1 MFFIIKNL
9 NRDTMENKRSK
20 NFFLSKNKFVSFAFW
35 KNKEEMFS
43 VFPGFF
49 IEKNIDKGL
58 EIIIN
63 RYVFSLGR
71 KRLEINTG
79 IYSPRNTVLNWKDS
93 GLEDFIIWMRKNGN
107 VNFNKNDVDNFLKE
121 NPEWKKLITI
131 SSCKNY
137 YIKLLLAKAFEDFN
151 SKIINKEKEKRT
163 EGGLSSAAN
172 ALLDALEEDKNEE
185 DSNISPLDRLGDL
198 LNMTEEANASG
209 SKESNHWGGT
219 KHYKK

>member
-1 MFFIIKNL
+1 
-9 NRDTMENKRSK
+9 MENKRSK

-58 EIIIN
+58 EIVID
-63 RYVFSLGR
+63 RYVFCLGR

-79 IYSPRNTVLNWKDS
+79 IYSPRNTILNWKDS

-151 SKIINKEKEKRT
+151 SKIVNKEKEKRA
-163 EGGLSSAAN
+163 EGNLSSAAN
-172 ALLDALEEDKNEE
+172 ALLDALADKNEE

-198 LNMTEEANASG
+198 LNMTEEANASD

>member
-1 MFFIIKNL
+1 
-9 NRDTMENKRSK
+9 MENKRSK
-20 NFFLSKNKFVSFAFW
+20 NFFLSKNKFVSFTFW

-43 VFPGFF
+43 VLPGFF

-58 EIIIN
+58 EIVIN

-79 IYSPRNTVLNWKDS
+79 IYSPRNTILNWKDS

-107 VNFNKNDVDNFLKE
+107 VNFNKNNVETFLKE
-121 NPEWKKLITI
+121 NPEWKNLITI
-131 SSCKNY
+131 SNCKNY

-151 SKIINKEKEKRT
+151 SKVVNKEKEKRT
-163 EGGLSSAAN
+163 EGNLSSAAN
-172 ALLDALEEDKNEE
+172 ALLDALKEDKNEE
-185 DSNISPLDRLGDL
+185 DLNLSPLDRLGDL

-219 KHYKK
+219 QNYKK